1 MNMSA
6 LATHLAIFF
15 RFFFR
20 VMSVLVKFLSLSN
33 PLEPGSDHFTGRL
46 SQPRGLN
53 KDPIVWLDGARPAL
67 GMFSKI
73 I

>member
-6 LATHLAIFF
+6 LATHLAIFL
-15 RFFFR
+15 RFFR
-20 VMSVLVKFLSLSN
+20 VMTVLVKFLSLSN
-33 PLEPGSDHFTGRL
+33 PLKPGSDNFIGRL

-53 KDPIVWLDGARPAL
+53 KDPTVWLDGARPPL
-67 GMFSKI
+67 GMFSNI